1 MSKRVIRV
9 IRAIITMSAP
19 THWKQL
25 HRRVIKVIRA
35 IMAIRVVRVSGA
47 VKSMGVRVREMRAF
61 RVLRDLIHVYVAV
74 IRAYSI
80 HTHIHTCTRAHV
92 YTHHAHTCMRLISGL
107 DILSLSLYPHHLVT
121 IRQRDRETE

>member
-1 MSKRVIRV
+1 MSKRVFRV

-47 VKSMGVRVREMRAF
+47 VKSMGVRE
-61 RVLRDLIHVYVAV
+61 RDESVQ
-74 IRAYSI
+74 SSEGFD
-80 HTHIHTCTRAHV
+80 TCVCGRHP
-92 YTHHAHTCMRLISGL
+92 CL
-107 DILSLSLYPHHLVT
+107 
-121 IRQRDRETE
+121 